1 MSKLVKKKQ
10 IINYEQMVQSALR
23 GVVKSALT
31 TAAKDGLPG
40 SHHFY
45 ITFATDHPEVDLPDY
60 LMEEYPDGI
69 TIVLQHEFWDLEVE
83 EDRFAVTLC
92 FNDVNERLLVPYDAI
107 ISFVDPSVKFG
118 LEFTPIYDEPE
129 SVPEV
134 AASKKSLIS
143 KKKDKAIS
151 IVDGEPKSEES
162 NIVTLDAFRKK

>member
-1 MSKLVKKKQ
+1 
-10 IINYEQMVQSALR
+10 MVQSALR

-60 LMEEYPDGI
+60 LAEEYPDGI

-129 SVPEV
+129 SISEV
-134 AASKKSLIS
+134 STAKKSFSSSS
-143 KKKDKAIS
+143 KKKDKAMS
-151 IVDGEPKSEES
+151 VVDGKSKSEES